1 MPPKRDEQDPERWE
15 TYRRLV
21 LDTQSK
27 LADEQHDLNARVMV
41 LEASVAFQG
50 GRRAVWAF
58 IGGLLGSG
66 LVTASIRYFVH

>member
-1 MPPKRDEQDPERWE
+1 MPPHRDDPERWE

-27 LADEQHDLNARVMV
+27 TTDELQDLNARVAV
-41 LEASVAFQG
+41 IEAEIAFQG

-58 IGGLLGSG
+58 IGGLIGSG
-66 LVTASIRYFVH
+66 LVTAAIRYFVH